1 MGAKRA
7 VERCH
12 SGQRQTAM
20 ADSLSHLRSTGQTA
34 RRTETMKVVS
44 FSIFKGGTGKTTST
58 VSTAAALVK
67 KGKKVL
73 LVDLDQQASA
83 TRYVDLD
90 PEQSPNLYEVF
101 VGARQAQLAIRKT
114 RFQIDVLAAHVLL
127 AAIEEALEPGEEL
140 KLTELLN
147 PLKPSYDFIVID
159 TPPGKAMLAF
169 NGLAAAD
176 LIIIPASAERM
187 AVDGVADLIT
197 HVQKIMWSKFALTHQ
212 ELRILFTMYRSTTS
226 HSPAIV
232 ANARKIW
239 RDNILNVKIPHSTFF
254 ARSYDEKIPVY
265 KLDPRHP
272 GSIAYDVLADWLIT
286 YNDENT

>member
-1 MGAKRA
+1 
-7 VERCH
+7 
-12 SGQRQTAM
+12 
-20 ADSLSHLRSTGQTA
+20 
-34 RRTETMKVVS
+34 MKIVS
-44 FSIFKGGTGKTTST
+44 FSIFKGGTGKTTSA

-83 TRYVDLD
+83 TRYLDLD

-101 VGARQAQLAIRKT
+101 TGTKPAQLAIKKT
-114 RFQIDVLAAHVLL
+114 SFGIDVLPSHVLL
-127 AAIEEALEPGEEL
+127 AAIEEALEPGDEL
-140 KLTELLN
+140 KLSQILT
-147 PLKPSYDFIVID
+147 PLKPSYDFILVD

-232 ANARKIW
+232 TNAQKIW
-239 RDNILNVKIPHSTFF
+239 RDNVLTMKIPHATIFS
-254 ARSYDEKIPVY
+254 RSYDEKKPIGLLEP
-265 KLDPRHP
+265 KHQ
-272 GSIAYDVLADWLIT
+272 GAIAYDVFADWLIK
-286 YNDENT
+286 YENT

>member
-1 MGAKRA
+1 
-7 VERCH
+7 
-12 SGQRQTAM
+12 
-20 ADSLSHLRSTGQTA
+20 
-34 RRTETMKVVS
+34 MKIVS
-44 FSIFKGGTGKTTST
+44 FSIFKGGTGKTTSA

-83 TRYVDLD
+83 TRYLDLD

-101 VGARQAQLAIRKT
+101 TGTKPAQLAIKKT
-114 RFQIDVLAAHVLL
+114 SFNIDVLPSHVLL
-127 AAIEEALEPGEEL
+127 AAIEEALEPGDEL
-140 KLTELLN
+140 KLSQILN
-147 PLKPSYDFIVID
+147 PIKPSYDFILVD

-197 HVQKIMWSKFALTHQ
+197 HVQKIMWSKFALNHQ
-212 ELRILFTMYRSTTS
+212 ELRILFTMYRSTTT

-232 ANARKIW
+232 TNAQKIW
-239 RDNILNVKIPHSTFF
+239 RDNVLTMKIPHATIFS
-254 ARSYDEKIPVY
+254 RSYDEKKPIGLLEP
-265 KLDPRHP
+265 KHQ
-272 GSIAYDVLADWLIT
+272 GAIAYDVFADWLIK
-286 YNDENT
+286 YENT